1 MDIYTSTYTKEEID
15 NGVAL
20 GLASPQ
26 AIFDAVKLI
35 MGLEHGGY
43 TTSETTVSDFSQ
55 VLIDLENRIIA
66 GIRSDGT
73 LYLPTL

>member
-15 NGVAL
+15 SGVGR

-55 VLIDLENRIIA
+55 VLVDLEGRVIA
-66 GIRSDGT
+66 GIRNDGT